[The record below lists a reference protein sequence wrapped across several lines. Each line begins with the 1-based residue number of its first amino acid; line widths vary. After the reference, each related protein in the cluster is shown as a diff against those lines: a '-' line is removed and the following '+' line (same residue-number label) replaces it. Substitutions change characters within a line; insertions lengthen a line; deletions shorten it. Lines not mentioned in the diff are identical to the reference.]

1 MIGVYYFTES
11 ARRYLYCVISIAA
24 SIDFML
30 AAFSRVDAPAEALP
44 AQYVKEGL
52 LCRADYAYG
61 EAGWTVDEAACY
73 SKGICSIFSHLF
85 I

>member
-1 MIGVYYFTES
+1 VVGVYYFTES

-44 AQYVKEGL
+44 AQHVKETFAVQG
-52 LCRADYAYG
+52 
-61 EAGWTVDEAACY
+61 
-73 SKGICSIFSHLF
+73 GI
-85 I
+85 

>member
-44 AQYVKEGL
+44 AHAQHVKETFAVQG
-52 LCRADYAYG
+52 
-61 EAGWTVDEAACY
+61 
-73 SKGICSIFSHLF
+73 GI
-85 I
+85 